1 MYYVGTCRCCEQGLL
16 GIRICCE
23 DEIGLILCEECE
35 AIWLHPTCPGSPL
48 FPQQPDS
55 ACPRCNRPIWE
66 APAHW
71 ATQAEVDRLD
81 WNEYV
86 LSDWENGS

>member
-1 MYYVGTCRCCEQGLL
+1 L

-55 ACPRCNRPIWE
+55 ACPRCNRPIWQL
-66 APAHW
+66 PAHW

-86 LSDWENGS
+86 LGDWEEEP

>member
-1 MYYVGTCRCCEQGLL
+1 MHYVGTCRCCGQGLL

-35 AIWLHPTCPGSPL
+35 AIWLEPTCTGTPL

-55 ACPRCNRPIWE
+55 CCPRCGRSLWQP
-66 APAHW
+66 PSHW
-71 ATQAEVDRLD
+71 ASGDEVDRLG
-81 WNEYV
+81 WAEYV
-86 LSDWENGS
+86 LGDWEEER